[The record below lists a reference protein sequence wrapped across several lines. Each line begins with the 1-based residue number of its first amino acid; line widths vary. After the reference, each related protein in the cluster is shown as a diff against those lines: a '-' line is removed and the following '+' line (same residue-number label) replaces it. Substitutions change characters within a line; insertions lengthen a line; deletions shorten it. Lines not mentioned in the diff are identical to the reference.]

1 MLSTVGGRGFPT
13 IALMSPEGEL
23 IGKHNGAR
31 SIPGFSSSID
41 AAAGLVMAR
50 KKAAEGDEA
59 AKTDVFMY
67 ELDFGLA
74 GDFETA
80 TKRFNELKMVS
91 DEQKAKIMGSMAGL
105 EFDSIMAMREDL
117 GEEGV
122 GLKAYEMYKAG
133 RIPTGNTEVDFLFY
147 GVLSYARTKKDAKL
161 ATEVADRLAKTEPF
175 KDPRNAKMLE
185 GIREE
190 IAGFGE

>member
-13 IALMSPEGEL
+13 IAVMSPEGEL

-31 SIPGFSSSID
+31 SVEGFSATID

-74 GDFETA
+74 GDYETA
-80 TKRFNELKMVS
+80 NKRFSELKTVS
-91 DEQKAKIMGSMAGL
+91 DEQKVKIMGSLAGL
-105 EFDSIMAMREDL
+105 EFDAIMAMREDL

-133 RIPTGNTEVDFLFY
+133 RIPTGNSEVDFLFY
-147 GVLSYARTKKDAKL
+147 GVLSHARATKDAKL

-175 KDPRNAKMLE
+175 KDPRNAKVLE
-185 GIREE
+185 DIREE
-190 IAGFGE
+190 IAGFGK